1 MLPLQAASP
10 NHRPRS
16 QALANHTFAFP
27 ANQDFPREK
36 NMKDTND
43 AGPRD
48 IAAPRS
54 VQSALPTDE
63 RLRLPVETV
72 NEYAIFM
79 LDISGNVVNWNTG
92 AQKMKG
98 YSADEIVG
106 RHFSIFHRAEDIA
119 ASQPA
124 AMLAAAVRDGWVES
138 EGWRVRRDGSTFPA
152 NVVITAIRD
161 ASGTL
166 YGFAK
171 VTQNL
176 TGRKRV
182 SELEQLGRLTANLQA
197 AREEE
202 QARIARELHDDLGQQ
217 LTALKMALARLES
230 QLDDSGANTAG
241 VVESHTQDMHRL
253 IDTTVVSLRRIA
265 TGLRPIAL
273 ETLGLIP
280 ALESLIDEFTQRY
293 RIAVKADI
301 QTSGIDLSEAAEV
314 AIFHIVQEALTNVA
328 RHAEA
333 DEVVIELGRGGRTY
347 ILRIEDN
354 GQGSTHGAFF
364 KETSFGLLGMR
375 ERVHRLNGTLSI
387 DSAPGCG
394 FRIAIAFPLVAIERG
409 D

>member
-1 MLPLQAASP
+1 
-10 NHRPRS
+10 
-16 QALANHTFAFP
+16 
-27 ANQDFPREK
+27 
-36 NMKDTND
+36 
-43 AGPRD
+43 
-48 IAAPRS
+48 
-54 VQSALPTDE
+54 
-63 RLRLPVETV
+63 
-72 NEYAIFM
+72 
-79 LDISGNVVNWNTG
+79 
-92 AQKMKG
+92 
-98 YSADEIVG
+98 
-106 RHFSIFHRAEDIA
+106 
-119 ASQPA
+119 
-124 AMLAAAVRDGWVES
+124 
-138 EGWRVRRDGSTFPA
+138 
-152 NVVITAIRD
+152 
-161 ASGTL
+161 
-166 YGFAK
+166 
-171 VTQNL
+171 
-176 TGRKRV
+176 
-182 SELEQLGRLTANLQA
+182 LTANLQA